1 MIHLKKIIR
10 YIGYLII
17 IYCIIAIGNF
27 FQRFSFLHC
36 PENCGFHFSNKY
48 VLLDKQYTLGRELKY
63 GDFIL
68 YKNENTT
75 QIGMIVTYEPKTN
88 LYLIQ
93 SSIIALPA
101 IWCSKKQISARI
113 LMILCN
119 IS

>member
-1 MIHLKKIIR
+1 MIHSKKIVR
-10 YIGYLII
+10 YICYLII

-48 VLLDKQYTLGRELKY
+48 VLLDKQYALGRELKY

-68 YKNENTT
+68 YKNQNKT
-75 QIGMIVTYEPKTN
+75 QIGMIVTYESKTN

-93 SSIIALPA
+93 SSSVSLPA
-101 IWCSKKQISARI
+101 ILSPKQQVVARI
-113 LMILCN
+113 VMVLL
-119 IS
+119 